1 MRPRLLTGAACIGY
15 VVLTLV
21 TSPIVAGW
29 RMLRD
34 ARTGLTVQVDEMM
47 AGIDALIDQYERE
60 AGG

>member
-1 MRPRLLTGAACIGY
+1 MRARSVLTGACAY

-21 TSPIVAGW
+21 TSPVVAGW

-34 ARTGLTVQVDEMM
+34 ARTGLVAEVDEMM